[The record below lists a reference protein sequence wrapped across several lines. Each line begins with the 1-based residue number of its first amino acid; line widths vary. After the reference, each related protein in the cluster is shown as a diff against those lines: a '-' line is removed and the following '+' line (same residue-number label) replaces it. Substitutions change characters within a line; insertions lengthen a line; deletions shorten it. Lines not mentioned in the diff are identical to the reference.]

1 MSPTSTD
8 GLPPVIACAS
18 GVWIW
23 RMSHCKGDEV
33 SWSVAG
39 ELGRLPGGGPLAS
52 REDSPFTGPRLIY
65 AAKALVPAT
74 PSLRS
79 PLMRLS
85 LNLLLAELAITTP
98 VCVRLV
104 HRVPPAC

>member
-23 RMSHCKGDEV
+23 RMSHCKGDKV
-33 SWSVAG
+33 SLSVAG

-52 REDSPFTGPRLIY
+52 VEDSPFTVPSLIFV
-65 AAKALVPAT
+65 AKALVADT
-74 PSLRS
+74 PSIRMSVL
-79 PLMRLS
+79 
-85 LNLLLAELAITTP
+85 ELAPYAVLSELSITIP
-98 VCVRLV
+98 ILGQL
-104 HRVPPAC
+104 

>member
-23 RMSHCKGDEV
+23 RMSHCKGDKV
-33 SWSVAG
+33 SLSVAG

-52 REDSPFTGPRLIY
+52 GEDSPFTVQSLIFVAQAL
-65 AAKALVPAT
+65 AADT
-74 PSLRS
+74 PSIRLS
-79 PLMRLS
+79 VMRLARNAVLS
-85 LNLLLAELAITTP
+85 GLAIPTP
-98 VCVRLV
+98 ICG
-104 HRVPPAC
+104 